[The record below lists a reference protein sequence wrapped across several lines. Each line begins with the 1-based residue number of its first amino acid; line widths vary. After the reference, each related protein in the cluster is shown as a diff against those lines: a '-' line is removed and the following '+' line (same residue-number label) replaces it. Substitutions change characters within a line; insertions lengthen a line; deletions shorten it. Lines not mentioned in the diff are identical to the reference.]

1 MRKKYYILLGL
12 FLFLTFAG
20 LIVCILKYNQKQ
32 MEEQKKREERWKIIK
47 TVAEERKEKEVW
59 FALNEEKAY
68 REWKAIE
75 IELEEKKAELIKI
88 CEENQEV
95 FEQVSEELLNKLEL
109 DGKPREGV
117 TRDSILDITE
127 QMQSPEWEKLSGI
140 FSMYSPYYPL
150 NDGGP
155 EGRIYYHYWS
165 GGRYV
170 LRVLYINVDEQKA
183 LEYLY
188 CCFDACE
195 GFEKINEHLYVCIEG
210 DTME

>member
-88 CEENQEV
+88 CEENQEEFKV
-95 FEQVSEELLNKLEL
+95 VSEELLKQLEL

-117 TRDSILDITE
+117 TSYTIEDYVSQI
-127 QMQSPEWEKLSGI
+127 QNPEWEKLAGTFSPFYPVDESKSEGI
-140 FSMYSPYYPL
+140 IEYY
-150 NDGGP
+150 
-155 EGRIYYHYWS
+155 YWS
-165 GGRYV
+165 GGRFV
-170 LRVLYINVDEQKA
+170 LRVLYIRKDENEM

-188 CCFDACE
+188 CRYRREKNFI
-195 GFEKINEHLYVCIEG
+195 KINEHLYVGIDEFCG
-210 DTME
+210 V